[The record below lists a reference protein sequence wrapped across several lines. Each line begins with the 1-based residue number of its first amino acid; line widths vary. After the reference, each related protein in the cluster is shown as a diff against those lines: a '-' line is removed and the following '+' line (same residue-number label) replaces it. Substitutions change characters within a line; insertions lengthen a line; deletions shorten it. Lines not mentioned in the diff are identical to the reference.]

1 MSFSHAEDLD
11 VVAACLRRQRERATC
26 PSSA

>member
-11 VVAACLRRQRERATC
+11 VVAACLAAPAARGDL
-26 PSSA
+26 PYVG

>member
-11 VVAACLRRQRERATC
+11 VVAACLRASASAATC